1 MGRRSRKRI
10 NSPEGSRATPASV
23 TKPASVV
30 RDDEQRGA
38 GRARRGGA
46 SRRDE
51 APTPPWGA
59 FPLMELCVLA
69 AIVLGV
75 AGFAVGGRPGNV
87 LLTGAVLMG
96 SVAGLEVALREHIG
110 GYRSHTLLLSG
121 TLAIATL
128 AVNYFLRLDRATLVP
143 IALAVFVIS
152 FASWR
157 ALFKRRSGGF
167 GMKVR

>member
-1 MGRRSRKRI
+1 M
-10 NSPEGSRATPASV
+10 PASE

-30 RDDEQRGA
+30 RDGA
-38 GRARRGGA
+38 TRAQPTPTRPP

-51 APTPPWGA
+51 APAAPWGR
-59 FPLMELCVLA
+59 FPLVELCVLS
-69 AIVLGV
+69 AIVLGI
-75 AGFAVGGRPGNV
+75 AGFVVGGGAGNV

-96 SVAGLEVALREHIG
+96 SVAGLEVALREHLG

-121 TLAIATL
+121 VLGIATL
-128 AVNYFLRLDRATLVP
+128 AVNYFLRLDRATIVP
-143 IALAVFVIS
+143 VALAVFGIA
-152 FASWR
+152 FAGWR